1 MDFSITPKQK
11 EIIDLARTIA
21 QEEIKPASLAIDKS
35 GVIPEGLM
43 RILKQSGMTAL
54 AVPKEYSHR
63 SYGGR
68 TTGYGMCR
76 CSYGMCG

>member
-21 QEEIKPASLAIDKS
+21 QEEIKPASLAIVKS
-35 GVIPEGLM
+35 GVSPGCSKGIRRRRTG
-43 RILKQSGMTAL
+43 
-54 AVPKEYSHR
+54 YSHR

>member
-35 GVIPEGLM
+35 GVIPEGQPWLFQ
-43 RILKQSGMTAL
+43 RNT
-54 AVPKEYSHR
+54 AVPDWIFSP
-63 SYGGR
+63 
-68 TTGYGMCR
+68 
-76 CSYGMCG
+76 

>member
-43 RILKQSGMTAL
+43 RILK
-54 AVPKEYSHR
+54 
-63 SYGGR
+63 
-68 TTGYGMCR
+68 
-76 CSYGMCG
+76 

>member
-35 GVIPEGLM
+35 GVIP
-43 RILKQSGMTAL
+43 
-54 AVPKEYSHR
+54 
-63 SYGGR
+63 
-68 TTGYGMCR
+68 
-76 CSYGMCG
+76 